1 MRQDKLIKF
10 MVAQRIKMYEKNQS
24 YKYEER
30 IDELQAVIEMID
42 GLIALE
48 EEKDIQET
56 HFHQF
61 MEMLLNIKDN
71 EDTNEDSEE

>member
-10 MVAQRIKMYEKNQS
+10 MVEQRIKMYEKNQS

-42 GLIALE
+42 GLARVE
-48 EEKDIQET
+48 EEDDTQGISL
-56 HFHQF
+56 HRL
-61 MEMLLNIKDN
+61 MEILLNSKD
-71 EDTNEDSEE
+71 EDTEE

>member
-10 MVAQRIKMYEKNQS
+10 MIAQRIKMYKKKQS

-42 GLIALE
+42 GLVRLE
-48 EEKDIQET
+48 EEDDTQGISLD
-56 HFHQF
+56 QF
-61 MEMLLNIKDN
+61 MEMLLNSKDN
-71 EDTNEDSEE
+71 EDTEE